1 MSLILTCPPCCPG
14 SQARS
19 WPGSVAASVEPGFAT
34 IQDRD
39 RRGHS
44 AAVTSVNLQTGFERE
59 LADVIVE
66 VLALPGT
73 RGEDIAPDAPLF
85 GDGLGLDSIDALE
98 IAVAIAQRYGVQ
110 LRAEDEET
118 KRVFTCLG
126 SLAQHVESRRVT
138 PRAC

>member
-1 MSLILTCPPCCPG
+1 M
-14 SQARS
+14 
-19 WPGSVAASVEPGFAT
+19 AASVEPGFAT

-126 SLAQHVESRRVT
+126 SLAQHVESRRVA
-138 PRAC
+138 PKAC